1 MPKSWGDSIATHRNA
16 VREGIKDATWSLVHE
31 YGATGLSMSQIADRV
46 GVSRATLY
54 RYFPDVDSILVEWH
68 TDKIH
73 SHVAQLR
80 QVVADVGDP
89 AERLEA
95 MLECYATIARGVPH
109 SGELATLLHQG
120 ALVARA
126 EQQILDL
133 LADVIASAVA
143 TGAARGDVAPAE
155 LARYCLHALAAV
167 NRSDASTTPDL
178 VPVVLAGLRP

>member
-1 MPKSWGDSIATHRNA
+1 MPKPWGDSIATHRNA

-80 QVVADVGDP
+80 QVVADVANP
-89 AERLEA
+89 VERLEA

-120 ALVARA
+120 AHVAQA
-126 EQQILDL
+126 EQQVLDL
-133 LADVIASAVA
+133 LAEVIA
-143 TGAARGDVAPAE
+143 TAAESGTVRRDVPPSD
-155 LARYCLHALAAV
+155 LARYCLYALAAA
-167 NRSDASTTPDL
+167 NGSGTPENAGL
-178 VPVVLAGLRP
+178 VQVVLAGLRP